1 MAQEHLPSGH
11 PAVPRPKIGVL
22 LLNLGTPDGTDYRSM
37 RRYLSEF
44 LSDRR
49 VIDYSPWLWQ
59 PLLQLVI
66 LTRRPKK
73 SGEAYRA
80 IWNEERDE
88 SPLRTVTR
96 SQAEKLAAVLEADGP
111 DLVVDW
117 AMRYGNPSTDLVLRR
132 LADAGCDR
140 IVAMALYPQYAAP
153 TTATAYDKVF
163 ESLMKMRRQPALRT
177 MGPYHDHPTYIRLLA
192 ESVRTHL
199 AGLGDEPQK
208 LVVSYHGLP
217 ERYLMEGDPYHCMCQ
232 KTSRLLCEE
241 LGWPGARL
249 LTVFQSRF
257 GREEWLKPYLD
268 ETLEALPREGVKRIA
283 VISPAFVADCVE
295 TLEEIDQQG
304 REQFMAAG
312 GTSFSY
318 VPCLNDGE
326 AHVAFLADLARREL
340 AGWT

>member
-96 SQAEKLAAVLEADGP
+96 SQAE
-111 DLVVDW
+111 
-117 AMRYGNPSTDLVLRR
+117 
-132 LADAGCDR
+132 
-140 IVAMALYPQYAAP
+140 
-153 TTATAYDKVF
+153 
-163 ESLMKMRRQPALRT
+163 
-177 MGPYHDHPTYIRLLA
+177 
-192 ESVRTHL
+192 
-199 AGLGDEPQK
+199 
-208 LVVSYHGLP
+208 
-217 ERYLMEGDPYHCMCQ
+217 
-232 KTSRLLCEE
+232 
-241 LGWPGARL
+241 
-249 LTVFQSRF
+249 
-257 GREEWLKPYLD
+257 
-268 ETLEALPREGVKRIA
+268 
-283 VISPAFVADCVE
+283 
-295 TLEEIDQQG
+295 
-304 REQFMAAG
+304 
-312 GTSFSY
+312 
-318 VPCLNDGE
+318 
-326 AHVAFLADLARREL
+326 
-340 AGWT
+340 